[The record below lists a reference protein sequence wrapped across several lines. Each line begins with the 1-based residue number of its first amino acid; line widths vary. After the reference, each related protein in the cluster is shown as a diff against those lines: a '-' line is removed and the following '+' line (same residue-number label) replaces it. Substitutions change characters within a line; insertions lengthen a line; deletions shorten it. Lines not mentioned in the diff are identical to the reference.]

1 MYSIIQGSI
10 EVLVRG
16 APPWVPERIPF
27 ESEEQVKDYMAED
40 DAISMKYEATDQ
52 VIPGYT
58 NEETQEVVVSKVI
71 YEIYSLKSV
80 FKASDGFTFG
90 VDALLTGNPR
100 YIYNIYI
107 YYIRNATIR
116 ATEDCHLV
124 TLTKDKYDLL
134 LRKEAEKAIA
144 EKIKFMKQFILF
156 SLANK
161 FLQSLHNSLKEDKIY
176 NKGDII
182 YREFDHANMLFFIH
196 HGEFAVFAIYK
207 FIYIYII
214 YLYIYIFHIA

>member
-40 DAISMKYEATDQ
+40 DAIRMKYEATDQ

-107 YYIRNATIR
+107 Y
-116 ATEDCHLV
+116 
-124 TLTKDKYDLL
+124 
-134 LRKEAEKAIA
+134 
-144 EKIKFMKQFILF
+144 
-156 SLANK
+156 
-161 FLQSLHNSLKEDKIY
+161 
-176 NKGDII
+176 
-182 YREFDHANMLFFIH
+182 
-196 HGEFAVFAIYK
+196 
-207 FIYIYII
+207 IYII
-214 YLYIYIFHIA
+214 LEMQQSEQQKIAIWLHSPKINMIYY